1 MKKVALILALVVGLT
16 GCSEIGDDMSSDTP
30 VNATGKAGEA
40 STSTANTLVK
50 VTANAGEAPTIS
62 APSGDAP
69 TDLIAQD
76 VIAGNGTEVVAT
88 STLTVHY
95 TLMKWSDGS
104 ILESSWTGGA
114 PATFPLSGVIQG
126 WQQGL
131 LGAKVGGRRLLVIPP
146 ALGYGPMAGH
156 PLENDTL
163 IFAVDIIAVS

>member
-1 MKKVALILALVVGLT
+1 MKKVALILSLALVGLT
-16 GCSEIGDDMSSDTP
+16 GCSEIGDSMLSS
-30 VNATGKAGEA
+30 
-40 STSTANTLVK
+40 TLVQ
-50 VTANAGEAPTIS
+50 VTANAGEAPTIT
-62 APSGDAP
+62 APTGDAP
-69 TDLIAQD
+69 TDLVAED
-76 VIAGNGTEVVAT
+76 VIVGSGTEVVST

-104 ILESSWTGGA
+104 ILESSWTSGQ

-146 ALGYGPMAGH
+146 ALGYGAMAGH
-156 PLENDTL
+156 PLEKDTL

>member
-1 MKKVALILALVVGLT
+1 
-16 GCSEIGDDMSSDTP
+16 MSS
-30 VNATGKAGEA
+30 
-40 STSTANTLVK
+40 NTLVS
-50 VTANAGEAPTIS
+50 VTASAGEAPTIT

-69 TDLIAQD
+69 TELVSED
-76 VIAGNGTEVVAT
+76 VIAGSGTEVVAT

-146 ALGYGPMAGH
+146 ALGYGAMAGH
-156 PLENDTL
+156 PLEKDTL

>member
-1 MKKVALILALVVGLT
+1 MKKVALILSLVIGLT
-16 GCSEIGDDMSSDTP
+16 GCSEIGDDMSS
-30 VNATGKAGEA
+30 
-40 STSTANTLVK
+40 NTLVS
-50 VTANAGEAPTIS
+50 VTASAGEAPTIT

-69 TDLIAQD
+69 TELVSED
-76 VIAGNGTEVVAT
+76 VIAGSGTEVVAT

-146 ALGYGPMAGH
+146 ALGYGAMAGH
-156 PLENDTL
+156 PLEKDTL

>member
-1 MKKVALILALVVGLT
+1 MKKVALILALGVGLA
-16 GCSEIGDDMSSDTP
+16 GCSEIGDNMSAD
-30 VNATGKAGEA
+30 
-40 STSTANTLVK
+40 TLVK
-50 VTANAGEAPTIS
+50 VTANAGEAPTIT
-62 APSGDAP
+62 APTGDAP
-69 TDLIAQD
+69 TELIAQD

-104 ILESSWTGGA
+104 ILESSWTNGA
-114 PATFPLSGVIQG
+114 PATFALAGVIQG

-156 PLENDTL
+156 PLEKDTL

>member
-1 MKKVALILALVVGLT
+1 MKKVALILSLALVGLT
-16 GCSEIGDDMSSDTP
+16 GCSEIGDSMTSSTQ
-30 VNATGKAGEA
+30 
-40 STSTANTLVK
+40 VK
-50 VTANAGEAPTIS
+50 VTANAGEAPTIT

-69 TDLIAQD
+69 TDLIAED
-76 VIAGNGTEVVAT
+76 VIVGSGTEVVAI

-95 TLMKWSDGS
+95 TLMKWTDGS

-114 PATFPLSGVIQG
+114 PATFALAEVIQG

-156 PLENDTL
+156 PLEKDTL
-163 IFAVDIIAVS
+163 IFAVDIIAVT

>member
-1 MKKVALILALVVGLT
+1 MKKVAFILALSLVGLT
-16 GCSEIGDDMSSDTP
+16 GCSEIGDDMSS
-30 VNATGKAGEA
+30 
-40 STSTANTLVK
+40 NTLVQ
-50 VTANAGEAPTIS
+50 VTANAGEAPTIT

-69 TDLIAQD
+69 TELIAED
-76 VIAGNGTEVVAT
+76 VIVGTGTAVQAT

-95 TLMKWSDGS
+95 TLMQWKDGS
-104 ILESSWTGGA
+104 ILESSWSGGN

-146 ALGYGPMAGH
+146 ALGYGSMAGH
-156 PLENDTL
+156 PLEKDTL

>member
-16 GCSEIGDDMSSDTP
+16 GCSEIGDDMSSD
-30 VNATGKAGEA
+30 
-40 STSTANTLVK
+40 TLVK

-156 PLENDTL
+156 PLEKDTL

>member
-1 MKKVALILALVVGLT
+1 MKKVALILSLVIGLT
-16 GCSEIGDDMSSDTP
+16 GCSEIGDDMSS
-30 VNATGKAGEA
+30 
-40 STSTANTLVK
+40 NTLVS
-50 VTANAGEAPTIS
+50 VTASAGEAPTIT

-69 TDLIAQD
+69 TELVAED
-76 VIAGNGTEVVAT
+76 VIVGSGTEVVAT

-146 ALGYGPMAGH
+146 ALGYGPLAGH
-156 PLENDTL
+156 PLEKDTL
-163 IFAVDIIAVS
+163 IFAVDIIAIS

>member
-1 MKKVALILALVVGLT
+1 MKKVALILSLVIGLT
-16 GCSEIGDDMSSDTP
+16 GCSEIGDDMSS
-30 VNATGKAGEA
+30 
-40 STSTANTLVK
+40 NTLVS
-50 VTANAGEAPTIS
+50 VTANAGEAPTIT

-69 TDLIAQD
+69 TELVAED
-76 VIAGNGTEVVAT
+76 VIVGSGTEVVAT

-146 ALGYGPMAGH
+146 ALGYGPLAGH
-156 PLENDTL
+156 PLEKDTL

>member
-16 GCSEIGDDMSSDTP
+16 GCTEIGDDMSS
-30 VNATGKAGEA
+30 
-40 STSTANTLVK
+40 NTLVG
-50 VTANAGEAPTIS
+50 VTANAGEAPTIT

-69 TDLIAQD
+69 TELIAQD
-76 VIAGNGTEVVAT
+76 VIAGSGTEVIAT

-95 TLMKWSDGS
+95 TLMKWADGS

-131 LGAKVGGRRLLVIPP
+131 IGAKVGGRRLLVIPP
-146 ALGYGPMAGH
+146 ALGYGPMPGH